1 MQQDMVLENLLEVVL
16 IESVSIGWSGM
27 TSDAVTGATCGFG
40 STCGTFR
47 GTSSTM
53 EEKKEVCS
61 KNVTSTY

>member
-1 MQQDMVLENLLEVVL
+1 
-16 IESVSIGWSGM
+16 M